1 MSFLINWF
9 LPRHVNNHKA
19 SLIRTHGV
27 FLLTLCFVFFQFFL
41 NFFTLSNPSVLGF
54 SSNISPERIIELT
67 NQERAKLNLPL
78 LKENKVLSEAARQ
91 KAGDM
96 FAFNYWAHVSP
107 SGRTPWAF
115 FTDVGYKYQY
125 AGENLARD
133 FRDPEAV
140 VKAWMNSP
148 SHRENIVNSK
158 YQEMGVAVVDGTL
171 QGVETA
177 LVVQLLGTPYGAVAS
192 KPQTQP
198 EAQKQMPVEV
208 PAEQPAEKVQ
218 PQVALLPQ
226 TNEVLTK
233 GLGTKVPVSSPFDL
247 TKAMAVLIAGIL
259 IGVFVVDV
267 IFVSHKQTP
276 RLSSRS
282 FAQMM
287 FLIAVLIASFLI
299 KQGAIL

>member
-1 MSFLINWF
+1 M
-9 LPRHVNNHKA
+9 
-19 SLIRTHGV
+19 
-27 FLLTLCFVFFQFFL
+27 
-41 NFFTLSNPSVLGF
+41 
-54 SSNISPERIIELT
+54 
-67 NQERAKLNLPL
+67 
-78 LKENKVLSEAARQ
+78 LSEAARQ

-133 FRDPEAV
+133 FRDPGAV
-140 VKAWMNSP
+140 VNAWMNSP

-158 YQEMGVAVVDGTL
+158 YQEIGVAVVDGTL

-177 LVVQLLGTPYGAVAS
+177 LVVQLFGTPYGSVAS
-192 KPQTQP
+192 KPQVQP
-198 EAQKQMPVEV
+198 EVQKQLPVEA
-208 PAEQPAEKVQ
+208 PAEQPTEQKQAQSE
-218 PQVALLPQ
+218 VALLPQ

-233 GLGTKVPVSSPFDL
+233 GLETKIPISSPFDL

-259 IGVFVVDV
+259 IGVFAADV
-267 IFVSHKQTP
+267 IFVSRKRTP

-287 FLIAVLIASFLI
+287 FLIAVLVASFLI